1 MFGMDLYLI
10 RHAEAAPLNA
20 AGVQS
25 DESRPL
31 TDAGREQTRK
41 LSAVF
46 RNRGLKFDAIVTSP
60 LLRAR
65 QTTDDF
71 VAGLGDPAPPVLVFD
86 EIGFEVRPRKICKY
100 LRELPAKDVVA
111 IVGHQPGL
119 SRFAAWLAGSKKAQ
133 LDLAKAGF
141 AHLTCDE
148 PDKGA
153 AVLEA
158 LVPPEWLT

>member
-1 MFGMDLYLI
+1 MNLYLI
-10 RHAEAAPLNA
+10 RHAEAAPLGA
-20 AGVQS
+20 DGVTC
-25 DESRPL
+25 DEDRPL
-31 TDAGREQTRK
+31 TDAGRVQAKSLGASFRK
-41 LSAVF
+41 
-46 RNRGLKFDAIVTSP
+46 RGLRFDAIVTSP

-65 QTTDDF
+65 QTSDEF
-71 VAGLGDPAPPVLVFD
+71 VAALKEPAPPVLVFD

-100 LRELPAKDVVA
+100 LIELPASDAVA

-133 LDLAKAGF
+133 IDLAKAGF

-153 AVLEA
+153 AELIA
-158 LVPPEWLT
+158 LVPPEWQS